1 MRTGILSDDHIN
13 LHCAKYR
20 PVPMNMTDTILSHEM
35 TRLKLG
41 TSYNGKK
48 LKYPM
53 PIYRPLTFDH
63 FARAATRLSGDPN
76 FRETIHNMYAAQTG
90 TGSTLMTV
98 PPTGG
103 APAAPPAPPPQ
114 APPQAPPAPP
124 PQAPP
129 QAPPAPPPQAPPP
142 QAPAPAPA
150 PAPPPQAPP
159 APPPQAPAPAPA
171 PPPQA
176 PPAPQAAVTPP
187 PPIQYGTPPPPIVDY
202 STSQSSHGSSVEFTG
217 DEYTAAM
224 AQLHH
229 VPLGQYAF
237 KDPLNLEPRESSAGA
252 GPSSDLVL
260 ELMTKQNA
268 KNLADPKTPG
278 HYDA

>member
-103 APAAPPAPPPQ
+103 APAAPQ
-114 APPQAPPAPP
+114 APA
-124 PQAPP
+124 
-129 QAPPAPPPQAPPP
+129 P
-142 QAPAPAPA
+142 QAPAPAP
-150 PAPPPQAPP
+150 Q
-159 APPPQAPAPAPA
+159 
-171 PPPQA
+171 
-176 PPAPQAAVTPP
+176 APQAAVTPP
-187 PPIQYGTPPPPIVDY
+187 SPIQYSTPPPPIVDY

-217 DEYTAAM
+217 DEYTATM

-229 VPLGQYAF
+229 MPLPYAF

-252 GPSSDLVL
+252 GPSSDSVL

-268 KNLADPKTPG
+268 KYFADPKTPV
-278 HYDA
+278 HLDA

>member
-103 APAAPPAPPPQ
+103 APA
-114 APPQAPPAPP
+114 
-124 PQAPP
+124 
-129 QAPPAPPPQAPPP
+129 
-142 QAPAPAPA
+142 
-150 PAPPPQAPP
+150 
-159 APPPQAPAPAPA
+159 
-171 PPPQA
+171 
-176 PPAPQAAVTPP
+176 
-187 PPIQYGTPPPPIVDY
+187 
-202 STSQSSHGSSVEFTG
+202 SSSS
-217 DEYTAAM
+217 
-224 AQLHH
+224 
-229 VPLGQYAF
+229 
-237 KDPLNLEPRESSAGA
+237 SS
-252 GPSSDLVL
+252 SSSSSCSCSCSCSCSSSSCSCSSSSSSSSSSCSCSCSSSSSSSCS
-260 ELMTKQNA
+260 
-268 KNLADPKTPG
+268 
-278 HYDA
+278 

>member
-103 APAAPPAPPPQ
+103 APAAPQAPQ
-114 APPQAPPAPP
+114 A
-124 PQAPP
+124 
-129 QAPPAPPPQAPPP
+129 P

-150 PAPPPQAPP
+150 P
-159 APPPQAPAPAPA
+159 QAPAPAP
-171 PPPQA
+171 Q
-176 PPAPQAAVTPP
+176 APQAAVTPP
-187 PPIQYGTPPPPIVDY
+187 SPIQYSTPPPPIVDY

-217 DEYTAAM
+217 DEFAAAM

-252 GPSSDLVL
+252 GPSSDSVL

-278 HYDA
+278 HYMV